1 VGGLT
6 AGFLVT
12 LAFLG
17 VAGWLI
23 NGDHEW
29 SGTVLGSVDLV
40 ALVTVFVLGRKSA
53 APTPPPSS
61 RSAAGPQPPTEPS
74 PAPV

>member
-29 SGTVLGSVDLV
+29 SGTVLGSVRFSQRIR
-40 ALVTVFVLGRKSA
+40 AEAFR
-53 APTPPPSS
+53 
-61 RSAAGPQPPTEPS
+61 
-74 PAPV
+74 